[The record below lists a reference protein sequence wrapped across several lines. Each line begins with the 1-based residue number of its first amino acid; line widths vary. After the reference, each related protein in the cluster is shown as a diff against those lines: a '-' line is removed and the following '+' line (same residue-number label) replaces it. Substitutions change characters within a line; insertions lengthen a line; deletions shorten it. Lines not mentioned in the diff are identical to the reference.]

1 MRTLKEANVKNK
13 RVLVRCD
20 FNCPLDEKGN
30 ILDDYDIERTIPTIE
45 YLVKNQAKVILMSHL
60 DEPGGK
66 VVERLKLT
74 PIQDRLFEYLDLSIS
89 KAPDSVGETVKQ
101 IVKEM
106 LPGEILLLEN
116 LRFHKEEKEN
126 NENFS
131 KELASLGD
139 VFINE
144 AFGVCHRTHASIVGI
159 PKYLPSFAG
168 FLLQKEIKILSNIL
182 ERPQRPLVAILGGV
196 KASTKIPV
204 IENFLKIADFILVGG
219 KIALE
224 LKMSHEKIILPEDY
238 NQELDIG
245 KKTIANFKKIIQ
257 KAGTIVWNG
266 PMGYFE
272 KEEFEEGTKEIALA
286 IANSKA
292 FKVAGGGE
300 TSLAVSKYNLK
311 EKFNFISVG
320 GGAMLD
326 FLAGKKLPGLEA
338 ISFYH

>member
-101 IVKEM
+101 IIKEM

-139 VFINE
+139 VFVNE

-238 NQELDIG
+238 KQELDIG
-245 KKTIANFKKIIQ
+245 KKTISNFKKIIQ